1 MNNRTLTSANCVL
14 LISVSGLFDT
24 PQRIQGFA
32 TDDITDAGD
41 VQPGEVAMGVDGRLS
56 AGFVPTQVV
65 QNVALQADSL
75 SNDMFESWL
84 ASERSARE
92 KYVASGILIV
102 PATSRRYTMI
112 RGFLTS
118 APPIP
123 SLKRTLQ
130 PRRYGITWER
140 VDPSPYVI

>member
-1 MNNRTLTSANCVL
+1 VNNRTLTSANAIL
-14 LISVSGLFDT
+14 LISVSGLFDS

-41 VQPGEVAMGVDGRLS
+41 VQPGETMMGVDGRLS

-65 QNVALQADSL
+65 QNIALQRDSL

-84 ASERSARE
+84 SSERSTRE

-102 PATSRRYTMI
+102 PATQRRYTMI

-118 APPIP
+118 APPLP

-130 PRRYGITWER
+130 PARYGITWER
-140 VDPSPYVI
+140 VDPAPYTI